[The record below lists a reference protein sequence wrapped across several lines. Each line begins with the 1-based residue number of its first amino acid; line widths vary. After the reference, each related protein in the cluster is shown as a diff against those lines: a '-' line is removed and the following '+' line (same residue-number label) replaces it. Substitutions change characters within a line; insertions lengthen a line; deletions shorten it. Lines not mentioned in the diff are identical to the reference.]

1 MIDWLPLA
9 LGAVVVGAAIFVLW
23 SVFGG
28 GRKADQQD
36 LYLLALERW
45 IEGDLAEAAQ
55 LLTKVIDQNPDAV
68 DPYLQLGNLLRLQ
81 GQAGKAA
88 ILHRGLTVRDQL
100 PRTKKVAVGLAL
112 AEDLISL
119 ERWQEAGQ
127 VLDTLA
133 REASGRPQYW
143 QIRFA
148 QQFGQGD
155 LPDAARTLKK
165 AARKVPE
172 RDRNWFDK
180 AYVSFQLDRALEHLR
195 SGETADARAR
205 FRDVEKMPHAQQRVG
220 LVAALLAAAEQDTA
234 GAVELASSGLLADSA
249 ELELFLPVLRDLL
262 LESGQFSRT
271 IPILERACQ
280 GKESPPSLWISL
292 ALLYEKVGQ
301 RDQALRLLESK
312 ARRPGLTPDVAAPF
326 LRKLATEA
334 TDTDFHRVWEFL
346 ALPLPV
352 SVWSCNS
359 CGRQEKNLRW
369 FCPACRGFDT
379 YAMGTQSAA
388 GDFT

>member
-1 MIDWLPLA
+1 MTDWLPFA
-9 LGAVVVGAAIFVLW
+9 LGAVAVGAASVVLW
-23 SVFGG
+23 SVFRGV
-28 GRKADQQD
+28 RKPDQQD
-36 LYLLALERW
+36 PYLLALEHW
-45 IEGDLAEAAQ
+45 IQGDLPEAAQ
-55 LLTKVIDQNPDAV
+55 LLRQVIDQNPDAV

-81 GQAGKAA
+81 GQPGKAA
-88 ILHRGLTVRDQL
+88 VLHRGLTVREHL

-112 AEDLISL
+112 AEDLIAL
-119 ERWQEAGQ
+119 ERWPEAGQ

-133 REASGRPQYW
+133 RDASGRALYW

-148 QQFGQGD
+148 LLFGQGN
-155 LPDAARTLKK
+155 LPDAARTLKR
-165 AARKVPE
+165 AARKVPD

-195 SGETADARAR
+195 AGETADARAR
-205 FRDVEKMPHAQQRVG
+205 FRDVQKMPAAQHRVG

-234 GAVELASSGLLADSA
+234 RAVELASSGLLADSA

-280 GKESPPSLWISL
+280 GENSPPSLWISL

-312 ARRPGLTPDVAAPF
+312 ARRPGFTPDVAAPF
-326 LRKLATEA
+326 LRKLAAEA
-334 TDTDFHRVWEFL
+334 KNTDFYRVWEFL
-346 ALPLPV
+346 ALPRPIANWTC
-352 SVWSCNS
+352 SS
-359 CGRQEKNLRW
+359 CGRREKNLRW

-379 YAMGTQSAA
+379 YAMSAKSVS
-388 GDFT
+388 GDFS